1 VHFTSA
7 SDASDSDGEEE
18 EEDDRSDASADDKPT
33 TKNPTSSPPGYIFTN
48 ICIFISLIEIC
59 D

>member
-1 VHFTSA
+1 MHFTSA
-7 SDASDSDGEEE
+7 SDASDSDDVE

-33 TKNPTSSPPGYIFTN
+33 TKNPTSSPLDYIFTI
-48 ICIFISLIEIC
+48 ICIFISRIEIY